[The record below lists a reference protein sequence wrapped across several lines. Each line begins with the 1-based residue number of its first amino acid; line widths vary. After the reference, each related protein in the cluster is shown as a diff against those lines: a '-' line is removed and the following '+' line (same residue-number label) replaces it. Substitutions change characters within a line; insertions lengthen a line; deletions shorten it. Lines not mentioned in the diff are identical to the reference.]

1 MKRIINLILI
11 QISLVSCMTMH
22 LNYRLYPQTIQT
34 SISIDSITALEE
46 IDENSIRI
54 QIPKLNK
61 DYIYDSCYSFKF
73 RDFFYCKIDSN
84 NTSKFLKFENDVNYL
99 ISGKKAFIYYDRDF
113 AFIHSN
119 LKQNFYSDSNGQFG
133 FPKSI
138 SISEDGLSRL
148 ITYYKPRPDLN
159 DVCYHEKYN
168 PNSNSFD
175 FKEDCD
181 RISTKSKFFPM
192 KKVKLPKSIYINI
205 VEDKFYKKA
214 KSIFISPNYNKS
226 IWLNLDYF
234 TEKKLE
240 NPNILLYLLYP
251 PFILFDI
258 ITFPIQIFVVPFGK
272 TALG

>member
-1 MKRIINLILI
+1 MKQILILI
-11 QISLVSCMTMH
+11 LIHISLCSCMTMH

-34 SISIDSITALEE
+34 TISIDSITALEE
-46 IDENSIRI
+46 IEESFLRI
-54 QIPKLNK
+54 HFSKLNK
-61 DYIYDSCYSFKF
+61 EYTYDSCYSLKIKQFFDCKF
-73 RDFFYCKIDSN
+73 DSKISD
-84 NTSKFLKFENDVNYL
+84 KPLEYVNDVDYYINE
-99 ISGKKAFIYYDRDF
+99 KKGFIYYDRDY

-119 LKQNFYSDSNGQFG
+119 LKENFYSNSNGQFG

-159 DVCYHEKYN
+159 DICYHQKFN
-168 PNSNSFD
+168 PNSNSFE

-181 RISTKSKFFPM
+181 KVSTKIKFFPM
-192 KKVKLPKSIYINI
+192 KKIKLPKSIYISI
-205 VEDKFYKKA
+205 VEDRFYKKI
-214 KSIFISPNYNKS
+214 KNMYISPNYKTS

-251 PFILFDI
+251 PFMLFDI